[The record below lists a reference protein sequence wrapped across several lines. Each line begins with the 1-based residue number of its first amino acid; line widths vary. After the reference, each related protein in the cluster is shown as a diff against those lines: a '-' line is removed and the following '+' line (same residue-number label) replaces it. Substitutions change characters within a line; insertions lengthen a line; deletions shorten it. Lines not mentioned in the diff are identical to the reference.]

1 MSCHPAIALL
11 LTVWPAAADDY
22 RLEFAGGDLVM
33 ERVGYSAAGVETA
46 WTTPAGEAV
55 TAEDAARLVAVEA
68 QPPSRIRVTV
78 EVRWEGDLAVTV
90 PLKVDTPT
98 RPDGPNRAWSNVTP
112 RTKRGRIGTALPQ
125 AGQDLVVSANGPV
138 GRWQPL
144 HAFNGQTPQ
153 PEAVEFPDGGSVDF
167 LGRFFD
173 DAGRPTFVFVH
184 SYTDREVRV
193 LGTDVDGQP
202 LTPDT
207 ETSTRDRYVSA
218 VVRFDVRA
226 ADRVKEVRLETRPL
240 RSKSFPPIEVPAFG
254 E

>member
-33 ERVGYSAAGVETA
+33 ERVGYSAAGVQTA

-98 RPDGPNRAWSNVTP
+98 RPDGPNRVRSAVTP
-112 RTKRGRIGTALPQ
+112 RTKRGLLGTALPDT
-125 AGQDLVVSANGPV
+125 GQDLVVSATGPV
-138 GRWQPL
+138 GRWRPL
-144 HAFNGQTPQ
+144 HAFDGQNPI
-153 PEAVEFPDGGSVDF
+153 PAAVEFSNGGSVDF

-173 DAGRPTFVFVH
+173 DAGRPTFVFVD
-184 SYTDREVRV
+184 SYADREVRV
-193 LGTDVDGQP
+193 LGTDLDGQR
-202 LTPDT
+202 LTPGV
-207 ETSTRDRYVSA
+207 EASARDRYVSA
-218 VVRFDVRA
+218 VARFDLRT
-226 ADRVKEVRLETRPL
+226 ADRVKEVRLESRPL